1 MTKVL
6 FIRYKKNN
14 GILDGGEQV
23 TEMHYDTLAQ
33 LVGKDNV
40 ETCYIHKQDKKRSI
54 LDYLR
59 GAMYFPFDYH
69 FGLTPKKVKQI
80 CRLAQKFDIVFIDRS
95 VFGII
100 AKKLKENHYKGRVIV
115 FFHNVEALYFDAKIS
130 KRIPFRN
137 VIIKSAD
144 HNDAYSC
151 RFADK
156 VIALNRRDDDKLFE
170 RYQRH
175 ADVLIPI
182 VFRDRFKP
190 EHQSEA
196 FTKAKPECLFLGSY
210 FAPNNE
216 GLLWFVRNVLPHVEI
231 NFKVVGKGMEKI
243 KEEEPIMH
251 DVEVIGSVPDL
262 TPYINEADIMILPI
276 FKGSGMK
283 VKTCE
288 SLMFGKNI
296 LGTITN
302 ASEANATR
310 QMISSEKSMTSLPRL
325 ALDSTPTL
333 ANCIWRDIQN
343 RLCQKKCGKSCSTSS
358 TISAPFDGQSQD
370 SYTVVQDMDGDKSHS
385 SLKTNSSQ
393 AS

>member
-23 TEMHYDTLAQ
+23 TEMHYDTLTQ
-33 LVGKDNV
+33 LVGEDNV

-54 LDYLR
+54 LDYLH

-80 CRLAQKFDIVFIDRS
+80 CQLAQNFDIVFIDRS

-130 KRIPFRN
+130 KHIPFRN

-175 ADVLIPI
+175 ADILIPI

-231 NFKVVGKGMEKI
+231 SFKVVGKGMEKI

-296 LGTITN
+296 LGTDEAFEGYDADYERIGGKCNTADDFIRKIN
-302 ASEANATR
+302 DFIASPRPRFNTYSR
-310 QMISSEKSMTSLPRL
+310 QLYLERYSESTLSEKM
-325 ALDSTPTL
+325 
-333 ANCIWRDIQN
+333 
-343 RLCQKKCGKSCSTSS
+343 QKVL
-358 TISAPFDGQSQD
+358 FD
-370 SYTVVQDMDGDKSHS
+370 
-385 SLKTNSSQ
+385 
-393 AS
+393 

>member
-1 MTKVL
+1 M
-6 FIRYKKNN
+6 
-14 GILDGGEQV
+14 
-23 TEMHYDTLAQ
+23 
-33 LVGKDNV
+33 
-40 ETCYIHKQDKKRSI
+40 
-54 LDYLR
+54 
-59 GAMYFPFDYH
+59 
-69 FGLTPKKVKQI
+69 TPKKVKQI
-80 CRLAQKFDIVFIDRS
+80 CQLAQNFDIVFIDRS

-100 AKKLKENHYKGRVIV
+100 AKKLKEDHFAGRVIV

-130 KRIPFRN
+130 KHIPFRN

-175 ADVLIPI
+175 ADILIPI

-196 FTKAKPECLFLGSY
+196 FTKAKPECLFIGSY

-231 NFKVVGKGMEKI
+231 NFIVVGKGMEKI

-296 LGTITN
+296 LGTDEAFEGYDADYDRIGGKCNTADDFIGKINDFITSPRPRFN
-302 ASEANATR
+302 TYSRQLYLERYSESTL
-310 QMISSEKSMTSLPRL
+310 SEKMRKVL
-325 ALDSTPTL
+325 
-333 ANCIWRDIQN
+333 
-343 RLCQKKCGKSCSTSS
+343 
-358 TISAPFDGQSQD
+358 FD
-370 SYTVVQDMDGDKSHS
+370 
-385 SLKTNSSQ
+385 
-393 AS
+393 